1 MECLAGD
8 RSIGHHQHLGGE
20 GLAVHVRTQRADVVR
35 ELLGQHRVNATGQ
48 VRGAPAALGLAVHG
62 PTGRHEAA
70 DVGDVHPQAD
80 ALTLA
85 LHGDGIVV
93 VLRSL
98 GVDGDDPL
106 VAHVTAVGVDFGGGA
121 HRRVGLVARLLA
133 EAPAQILMGREGT
146 DGRTGRGRRAVHLHH
161 LCPTPLETRGHQVA
175 HAGIAPATL
184 EQRYLRPGLECRA
197 QGHAATVRQQFGHET
212 GAGAAPC
219 HAARACPCRRGPGP
233 RRGPRRHSCPGGP
246 RPARRAAR
254 PSCRCRCPWG

>member
-161 LCPTPLETRGHQVA
+161 LRPTPLEARGHQVA
-175 HAGIAPATL
+175 HAGVAAGAL
-184 EQRYLRPGLECRA
+184 EQRHLGAALKYRA
-197 QGHAATVRQQFGHET
+197 QRHAPPVGQ
-212 GAGAAPC
+212 
-219 HAARACPCRRGPGP
+219 
-233 RRGPRRHSCPGGP
+233 
-246 RPARRAAR
+246 
-254 PSCRCRCPWG
+254 